1 MNSQSAAT
9 AEVVEKVGRRI
20 ANIAAHY
27 ALVAGVEKEDL
38 IQDMWV
44 AILEKCMARPDFL
57 EQAASYIANIARGTV
72 ISQRTTMQRCFD
84 LDVDPMVWKAEDG
97 TMEDLDV
104 TSTGAFGN
112 IQAEEDDLIL
122 AELLK
127 DLPTE
132 LRDLALLLSE
142 GFSKA
147 EAARLLGISRQL
159 VNYRVKLL
167 ASRLA

>member
-1 MNSQSAAT
+1 MNSQAT
-9 AEVVEKVGRRI
+9 AEVIEKVGQRI

-27 ALVAGVEKEDL
+27 ALMAGVEKEDL

-57 EQAASYIANIARGTV
+57 EQAAAYIANIARGTV
-72 ISQRTTMQRCFD
+72 ISRRTTMQRRFD
-84 LDVDPMVWKAEDG
+84 QDVTPLVWKSENG
-97 TMEDLDV
+97 TMEDLEV
-104 TSTGAFGN
+104 MSAGVFGN
-112 IQAEEDDLIL
+112 IQANEDDLIM
-122 AELLK
+122 AEMLK